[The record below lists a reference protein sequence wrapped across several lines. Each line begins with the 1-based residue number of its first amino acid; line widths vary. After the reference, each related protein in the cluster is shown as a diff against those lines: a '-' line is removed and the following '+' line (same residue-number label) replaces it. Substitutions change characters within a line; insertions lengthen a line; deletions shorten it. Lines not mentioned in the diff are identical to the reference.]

1 MGELDR
7 PGRAG
12 KLKSRLARL
21 ERSSELLVATG
32 TVASGEAVP
41 LPNDGR
47 WRDGTPIL
55 PGQWVIA
62 ASIAYQGHTWRGTPK
77 AVHCGV
83 DQDSR
88 VVKVYSEKWTYPGEG
103 TDADGLANYTLI
115 CSRGLGRA
123 TKAEVF

>member
-1 MGELDR
+1 MELDR
-7 PGRAG
+7 KRDAG
-12 KLKSRLARL
+12 KLASRLATL
-21 ERSSELLVATG
+21 ERSSEVLVATG

-41 LPNDGR
+41 LPNKGR

-62 ASIAYQGHTWRGTPK
+62 ASTAYQGHTWRGTPK
-77 AVHCGV
+77 AVHCRV